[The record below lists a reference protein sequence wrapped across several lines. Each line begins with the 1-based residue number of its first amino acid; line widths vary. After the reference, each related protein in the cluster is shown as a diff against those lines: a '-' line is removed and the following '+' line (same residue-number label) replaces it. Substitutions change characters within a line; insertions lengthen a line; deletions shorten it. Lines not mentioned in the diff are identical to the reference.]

1 MSKPVSLTPVDRR
14 QATYSSAAQRLV
26 RSFGSRAAQSAHRLR
41 QYFPGIVYGMSPQ
54 RSLLLLTPTARARGG
69 LQSSPLISVDLRLW
83 LHDRRRQYGDVHRD
97 RSGYLCSSLVTNTG
111 RVLRGFGLV
120 RSFTDANRI

>member
-1 MSKPVSLTPVDRR
+1 
-14 QATYSSAAQRLV
+14 
-26 RSFGSRAAQSAHRLR
+26 
-41 QYFPGIVYGMSPQ
+41 MSPQ

-83 LHDRRRQYGDVHRD
+83 LRDHQRRYGDVRRD
-97 RSGYLCSSLVTNTG
+97 RSRYLCSSSVTNTG
-111 RVLRGFGLV
+111 RVLRGFGLI